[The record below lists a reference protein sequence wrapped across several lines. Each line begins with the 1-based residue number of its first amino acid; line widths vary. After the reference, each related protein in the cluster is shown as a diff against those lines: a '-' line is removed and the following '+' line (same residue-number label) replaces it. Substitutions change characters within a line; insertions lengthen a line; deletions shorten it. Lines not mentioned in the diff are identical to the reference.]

1 MKVAF
6 VNAGAGAGTGATITY
21 LYPGEFRLSKVQL
34 DLCGA
39 AAVVATGSCAVYVEQ
54 QIANAGGW
62 TQIGKFH
69 TSSDGHLA
77 GVDTGA
83 VVQRALAT
91 DTSGAVNGQRSIR
104 FRYIATTAADE
115 LSFAAEYDVAAYE

>member
-6 VNAGAGAGTGATITY
+6 VNGGVGAGTGATITY
-21 LYPGEFRLSKVQL
+21 LYPGEFRMAKMQL

-39 AAVVATGSCAVYVEQ
+39 GGGVAVGSAAIYVEQ

-62 TQIGKFH
+62 TEIGKFTLPSH
-69 TSSDGHLA
+69 GHIG
-77 GVDTGA
+77 GVDVGA

-104 FRYIATTAADE
+104 FRWANTTAADE
-115 LSFAAEYDVAAYE
+115 VSFQCEYDVLPYE